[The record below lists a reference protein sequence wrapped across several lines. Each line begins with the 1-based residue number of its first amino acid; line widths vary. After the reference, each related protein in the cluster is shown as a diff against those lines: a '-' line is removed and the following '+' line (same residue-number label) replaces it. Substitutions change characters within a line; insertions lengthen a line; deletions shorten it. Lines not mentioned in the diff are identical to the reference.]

1 MFTNNYFP
9 DSIQFIDNS
18 VSINVYVYV
27 CTFFVCLK
35 SNFEKLDLLIVL
47 FTIVFICKCFSILA
61 AYSSNVTLD
70 KVFTADHNDP
80 TSEVYQQEAASFCA
94 SVDST
99 FQSSSVSSDY
109 TGCVVNGFE

>member
-1 MFTNNYFP
+1 M
-9 DSIQFIDNS
+9 
-18 VSINVYVYV
+18 
-27 CTFFVCLK
+27 L
-35 SNFEKLDLLIVL
+35 
-47 FTIVFICKCFSILA
+47 ICKCILILA
-61 AYSSNVTLD
+61 AYSGNATLD
-70 KVFTADHNDP
+70 KVFTTDHNDP